1 MSLSDLEL
9 PRGHDMQCDRAP
21 SNAST
26 SVNVEVHVN
35 EHARLNET
43 LVADRYIPKIVWKLQ
58 TK

>member
-1 MSLSDLEL
+1 
-9 PRGHDMQCDRAP
+9 MQCDRAP

-26 SVNVEVHVN
+26 SVNVEVHIN